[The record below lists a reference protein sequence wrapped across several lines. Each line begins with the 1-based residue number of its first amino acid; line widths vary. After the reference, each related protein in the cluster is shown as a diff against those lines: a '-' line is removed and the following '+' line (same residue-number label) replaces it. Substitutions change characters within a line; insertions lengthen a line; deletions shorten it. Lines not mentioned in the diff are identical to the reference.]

1 MNIVSIVAPKAAW
14 SAIVVDG
21 PIVGLKRSPF
31 FKDVLLVAGG
41 WMFQIWREK
50 IHVNILLLVLRELTS
65 SKSWCYLIDESLIDY
80 DRWEIFYS
88 NEEKKERQLSFQS
101 GSLLHTAPLK
111 EKITDVEWSP
121 TRPGVFFI
129 AKQNGSI
136 DIWDIIDR
144 THAPSISQS
153 ISSSAVTYLNIKN
166 ISCKFFRRSTI
177 SFDDVLLFVHFS

>member
-1 MNIVSIVAPKAAW
+1 MTCL
-14 SAIVVDG
+14 
-21 PIVGLKRSPF
+21 LKLADENCF
-31 FKDVLLVAGG
+31 
-41 WMFQIWREK
+41 
-50 IHVNILLLVLRELTS
+50 ILM
-65 SKSWCYLIDESLIDY
+65 
-80 DRWEIFYS
+80 
-88 NEEKKERQLSFQS
+88 KKNLSFQS

-136 DIWDIIDR
+136 DIWDIVDR

-166 ISCKFFRRSTI
+166 ISCK
-177 SFDDVLLFVHFS
+177 HFLRTT